1 LFINSVQRVFLNT
14 TPAIL
19 GTLHA
24 MSRSMKVTNLRDQL
38 IRDEGVRLFPYKDT
52 VGVLTIGV
60 GRNLDARGISHA
72 TAEQM
77 LDEDIAV
84 HTHELLLRHPWIAD
98 LDDARKGVMINL
110 AFNLGVAGLSSFKL
124 TLQAVRDGDYHLAAA
139 RMLLSKWAHQVGNR
153 ADRLALQMS
162 SGQWQ

>member
-1 LFINSVQRVFLNT
+1 LFINTEHPPYLNNT
-14 TPAIL
+14 AQ
-19 GTLHA
+19 
-24 MSRSMKVTNLRDQL
+24 SMRCLEDMKITNLRDQL
-38 IRDEGVRLFPYKDT
+38 IRDEGLRLFPYKDT

-60 GRNLDARGISHA
+60 GRNLEARGISHA

-84 HTHELLLRHPWIAD
+84 HSAELLKRHPWVAD
-98 LDDARKGVMINL
+98 LDPVRRGVLENMS
-110 AFNLGVAGLSSFKL
+110 FNLGVAGLSSFKL